1 MPEQGLQG
9 LNTGATI
16 LSNEGSVSTETRQKN
31 QDQLG
36 NTAIQERMKQFQ
48 LDSGSA
54 NIIASSG
61 NTEVSYDGSFTPYF
75 IKQMEEYG
83 DISKAIQA
91 SESMEQEN
99 FVDKKDQNGNK
110 STIKDTTHVTT
121 AGFGKED
128 LLKELSFSGEKR
140 AVVIGNSDYP
150 HQNNLPKV
158 KKDVPQMSSALEMQ
172 NYNTDSHINQNSDD
186 MRVLWGELVNQSNE
200 GDQIAIYFSGHGL
213 EEGVLGIEDSYS
225 NDDIFTKGEFN
236 SLIQTATGK
245 GVKIDIIVDAC
256 HSGSIAEDV
265 RENYAKS
272 ILPSDG
278 FEADTLFLIHMI
290 EEFKKN
296 LIVEIDYCL
305 NDLLPSFQNS
315 FSDNQSI
322 LEAMKV
328 DTSSEEVW
336 YDQVDELQFELYN
349 FLSTYQEL
357 DLNFAIKEVPLIIER
372 KILYDQ
378 DNYLVAQVDYYDEL
392 MNQLLRLLE

>member
-36 NTAIQERMKQFQ
+36 NTAIQERMKQSQ

-75 IKQMEEYG
+75 IKQMEAYG

-99 FVDKKDQNGNK
+99 FVEEEKANGDVAL
-110 STIKDTTHVTT
+110 TEDTTHITT
-121 AGFGKED
+121 AGFGEED
-128 LLKELSFSGEKR
+128 LLEELSFSGEKQ
-140 AVVIGNSDYP
+140 AVVIGNSEYP
-150 HQNNLPKV
+150 HHDNLPKV
-158 KKDVPQMSSALEMQ
+158 QSDVLRMSSALEMQ
-172 NYNTDSHINQNSDD
+172 NYNTDIQLNQTSDE
-186 MRVLWGELVNQSNE
+186 MRTLWGGLINNSNE

-225 NDDIFTKGEFN
+225 NDDIFRKGEFN
-236 SLIQTATGK
+236 SLVQTATGQ
-245 GVKIDIIVDAC
+245 GVQIDIIIDAC
-256 HSGSIAEDV
+256 HSGSIAEEI
-265 RENYAKS
+265 RENHAS
-272 ILPSDG
+272 LILQPDG
-278 FEADTLFLIHMI
+278 FEIDTLFLIHMI
-290 EEFKKN
+290 ENYKKD

-315 FSDNQSI
+315 FSDNQRI
-322 LEAMKV
+322 LTEMKK
-328 DTSSEEVW
+328 DTSSEDVW
-336 YDQVDELQFELYN
+336 FEQSENLQFELDN

-357 DLNFAIKEVPLIIER
+357 DLNFVIKEPPLIIER
-372 KILYDQ
+372 KLLDDQ
-378 DNYLVAQVDYYDEL
+378 DDYLVAQVDYYDEL
-392 MNQLLRLLE
+392 MNSLLQLLE